1 MFQVKKP
8 KYEELPETL
17 KLLMLFREEF
27 SDIYPDADIEK
38 VAVTIQ
44 EHFDNGFI
52 CNAYM
57 DNKIVGSVAAMPT
70 EWWFSKEM
78 FIAETWLYI
87 LPKYRTFKVARGLL
101 KKMKE
106 YTKNKKMSLV
116 LPISTAKDTPALYE
130 RLGFKNM
137 GNIWRYK

>member
-38 VAVTIQ
+38 VAITIQ

-52 CNAYM
+52 C
-57 DNKIVGSVAAMPT
+57 
-70 EWWFSKEM
+70 
-78 FIAETWLYI
+78 
-87 LPKYRTFKVARGLL
+87 R
-101 KKMKE
+101 KE
-106 YTKNKKMSLV
+106 YQEENENL
-116 LPISTAKDTPALYE
+116 
-130 RLGFKNM
+130 
-137 GNIWRYK
+137 